1 MDQCSQLSIEFDRLG
16 LTDLLEG
23 ISVAGDRFYLVEHLF
38 ASGKVNQEYRNG
50 APGPARDCGGGVRLT
65 AGTAYLPNVFARDRK
80 LTIMRPITLVQ
91 LGARYLWRLFNQRIK
106 FVQNGNGLSVDGVQ
120 MKRGHAKGWLI
131 FK

>member
-50 APGPARDCGGGVRLT
+50 APGPAMNC
-65 AGTAYLPNVFARDRK
+65 LPFLGHKKWEAF
-80 LTIMRPITLVQ
+80 LWLETLCTTS
-91 LGARYLWRLFNQRIK
+91 G
-106 FVQNGNGLSVDGVQ
+106 
-120 MKRGHAKGWLI
+120 
-131 FK
+131 

>member
-50 APGPARDCGGGVRLT
+50 APGPREGLRGRSANCGYDLFARCVRL
-65 AGTAYLPNVFARDRK
+65 RSE
-80 LTIMRPITLVQ
+80 LTIMRSITLVQ
-91 LGARYLWRLFNQRIK
+91 LGARYLWRLSNQRIK

-120 MKRGHAKGWLI
+120 MKRRHAKGRLI

>member
-50 APGPARDCGGGVRLT
+50 APGPREGLRGRSANCGYDLFAQCVRLRSEINYHAPHVASP
-65 AGTAYLPNVFARDRK
+65 AGCPVPAVLLQVA
-80 LTIMRPITLVQ
+80 L
-91 LGARYLWRLFNQRIK
+91 
-106 FVQNGNGLSVDGVQ
+106 
-120 MKRGHAKGWLI
+120 
-131 FK
+131 

>member
-1 MDQCSQLSIEFDRLG
+1 M
-16 LTDLLEG
+16 
-23 ISVAGDRFYLVEHLF
+23 AGDRFYLVEHLF

-50 APGPARDCGGGVRLT
+50 APGPARDCGGGGVRLT

-91 LGARYLWRLFNQRIK
+91 LGARYLWRLSNQRIK

-120 MKRGHAKGWLI
+120 MKRRHAKGRLI

>member
-50 APGPARDCGGGVRLT
+50 APGPREGLRGRSANCGCDLFAQCVRLRSDINHHSLHN
-65 AGTAYLPNVFARDRK
+65 ASPAWCPVPAAHL
-80 LTIMRPITLVQ
+80 
-91 LGARYLWRLFNQRIK
+91 
-106 FVQNGNGLSVDGVQ
+106 
-120 MKRGHAKGWLI
+120 
-131 FK
+131 

>member
-50 APGPARDCGGGVRLT
+50 APGPREGLRGRSANCGYDLFAQCVRLRSEINHHAPHNSSPT
-65 AGTAYLPNVFARDRK
+65 CCPVLALP
-80 LTIMRPITLVQ
+80 L
-91 LGARYLWRLFNQRIK
+91 
-106 FVQNGNGLSVDGVQ
+106 
-120 MKRGHAKGWLI
+120 
-131 FK
+131 

>member
-50 APGPARDCGGGVRLT
+50 APGPARNCGGRSANCGYDLFAQCVR
-65 AGTAYLPNVFARDRK
+65 PRSEINH
-80 LTIMRPITLVQ
+80 
-91 LGARYLWRLFNQRIK
+91 
-106 FVQNGNGLSVDGVQ
+106 
-120 MKRGHAKGWLI
+120 HAPHDASPAWCPVPVAPL
-131 FK
+131 

>member
-50 APGPARDCGGGVRLT
+50 APGPREGPRGRSARC
-65 AGTAYLPNVFARDRK
+65 
-80 LTIMRPITLVQ
+80 
-91 LGARYLWRLFNQRIK
+91 
-106 FVQNGNGLSVDGVQ
+106 GNGLFAQCVRLRSEINPCIVEFGGFVISISKDP
-120 MKRGHAKGWLI
+120 AAAI
-131 FK
+131 

>member
-50 APGPARDCGGGVRLT
+50 APGPGRD
-65 AGTAYLPNVFARDRK
+65 
-80 LTIMRPITLVQ
+80 
-91 LGARYLWRLFNQRIK
+91 
-106 FVQNGNGLSVDGVQ
+106 
-120 MKRGHAKGWLI
+120 
-131 FK
+131 

>member
-50 APGPARDCGGGVRLT
+50 APGLWRDCGGRSANCGYDLFAQCVRLRSEIN
-65 AGTAYLPNVFARDRK
+65 Y
-80 LTIMRPITLVQ
+80 
-91 LGARYLWRLFNQRIK
+91 
-106 FVQNGNGLSVDGVQ
+106 
-120 MKRGHAKGWLI
+120 HAAHDASPAWCPVPAVPL
-131 FK
+131 